1 MKTQNKKGFTIV
13 ELVIVIA
20 VIAILAAVLIPTFI
34 NLTKKANE
42 SADIQACRQM
52 NTQLAINEVLKGK
65 SITEVHA
72 ALKSGGMDTENYTP
86 LVEGHYFFWDS
97 KLNRVL
103 YVDAENNVLYP
114 EEYKD
119 TPVAMGQRLSLNGKI
134 GMTEVT
140 DNGGVYSISS
150 AEQLYW
156 LSEQNRSHKIENN
169 VTIKFNAEKIDLK
182 GADIG
187 FLFSNENTA
196 PFTCTIEGN
205 KEGGTTLY
213 GLAQI
218 THGFDGEKG
227 DNIGKDYAS
236 GLVQHVKGNV
246 AITIKNITIENAS
259 VGNPEIGCVGAVVG
273 RIETAWKPGMTATPT
288 VNLKNVTVK
297 NSVVNGKNKVGG
309 LIGGIGT
316 ANITIENCNIENV
329 TVNCSEGESGK
340 AIGCL
345 YGKNE
350 VTIDRAFNEW
360 VLNTTLN
367 LIKGDYTRDVQTLT
381 NCTVPKKQLK
391 DSSATQDAEIQIVSG
406 TQLVQKLNDKGKPT
420 NTEYRVFH
428 KDAYM
433 TLQLTGS
440 SPTTVVKIGGQHAEI
455 SFVGCKDGADDKK
468 ALFNGSTYK
477 GLPLHIFQ

>member
-97 KLNRVL
+97 ELNRIL
-103 YVDAENNVLYP
+103 YMDADNKVLYP
-114 EEYKD
+114 EEYKN
-119 TPVAMGQRLSLNGKI
+119 TPCAEGQRLSLNGKI
-134 GMTEVT
+134 GTEKVT
-140 DNGGVYSISS
+140 PGNDGVYSISS

-156 LSEQNRSHKIENN
+156 LSEQNRKTKGEVKI
-169 VTIKFNAEKIDLK
+169 TFTAPKIDLK

-196 PFTCTIEGN
+196 PFTCTIEG
-205 KEGGTTLY
+205 KEGGGTTLY

-227 DNIGKDYAS
+227 DNKGKDYAC

-246 AITIKNITIENAS
+246 NITISNITIENAS

-273 RIETAWKPGMTATPT
+273 RIETNWSPKATPT
-288 VNLKNVTVK
+288 VSLKNVTVK

-316 ANITIENCNIENV
+316 ANINIEECNVENV

-345 YGKNE
+345 YGENE

-360 VLNTTLN
+360 VSNTTLN
-367 LIKGDYTRDVQTLT
+367 LIKGDYTRNVQTLT
-381 NCTVPKKQLK
+381 NCTVPKNQLK
-391 DSSATQDAEIQIVSG
+391 DSSATQDAEIPIVAG
-406 TQLVQKLNDKGKPT
+406 TQLVQKLNDKGEPT
-420 NTEYRVFH
+420 GTEYRVFH

-440 SPTTVVKIGGQHAEI
+440 SPTTVVKIDGQPAEI

-468 ALFNGSTYK
+468 ALFNDSAYK

>member
-97 KLNRVL
+97 ELNRVL
-103 YVDAENNVLYP
+103 YVDAGNNVLYP

-119 TPVAMGQRLSLNGKI
+119 TPSAKGQRLSLNGKI

-140 DNGGVYSISS
+140 PDNGVYSIST
-150 AEQLYW
+150 AEELYW
-156 LSEQNRSHKIENN
+156 LSEYNRKTKEAVNIQF
-169 VTIKFNAEKIDLK
+169 TKDKIDLK

-187 FLFSNENTA
+187 FRFIPTGKDSASTY
-196 PFTCTIEGN
+196 TIEGMG
-205 KEGGTTLY
+205 GGTTLY

-227 DNIGKDYAS
+227 DNKGKDYAS

-246 AITIKNITIENAS
+246 TITIRNITIENAS

-273 RIETAWKPGMTATPT
+273 RIEAEWSPKATPT

-316 ANITIENCNIENV
+316 ANITIEKCNIENV

-345 YGKNE
+345 YGENK

-360 VLNTTLN
+360 VSNTTLN
-367 LIKGDYTRDVQTLT
+367 LIKGDYTRNVQTLT
-381 NCTVPKKQLK
+381 NCTVPKAQLK
-391 DSSATQDAEIQIVSG
+391 GPNAAQDAEIPIVAD
-406 TQLVQKLNDKGKPT
+406 TQLVQKLDSKGMPT
-420 NTEYRVFH
+420 GTEYRVFH

-440 SPTTVVKIGGQHAEI
+440 RSSTVVEIGSQRESI
-455 SFVGCKDGADDKK
+455 PFVECKDGPADKK
-468 ALFNGSTYK
+468 ACFNNEYK
-477 GLPLHIFQ
+477 GLPLYIFQ

>member
-97 KLNRVL
+97 ELNRIL
-103 YVDAENNVLYP
+103 YMDANNTVLYP
-114 EEYKD
+114 EEYKG
-119 TPVAMGQRLSLNGKI
+119 TTGAEGQRLSLNGKI
-134 GMTEVT
+134 GMEEVT
-140 DNGGVYSISS
+140 PENGVYSISS
-150 AEQLYW
+150 AEELYW
-156 LSEQNRSHKIENN
+156 LSEQNRNHKIKGN
-169 VTIKFNAEKIDLK
+169 VNIRFTVGKIDLK

-187 FLFSNENTA
+187 FRFITTGKDSASTY
-196 PFTCTIEGN
+196 TIEGI
-205 KEGGTTLY
+205 EGGTTLY

-218 THGFDGEKG
+218 THGFDGEMG
-227 DNIGKDYAS
+227 DNVGKDYAS

-273 RIETAWKPGMTATPT
+273 RIEADWDSRPTAKPT
-288 VNLKNVTVK
+288 VNLENVTVK

-316 ANITIENCNIENV
+316 ANITIDNCSIENV

-345 YGKNE
+345 YGENK
-350 VTIDRAFNEW
+350 VTIDRAFNKW
-360 VLNTTLN
+360 VSNTTLN
-367 LIKGDYTRDVQTLT
+367 LIKGDYTRDVQTPT
-381 NCTVPKKQLK
+381 NCTVPIKQLK
-391 DSSATQDAEIQIVSG
+391 DSNAAEDAKIQIVSG
-406 TQLVQKLNDKGKPT
+406 TQLVQKLNDKGEPT
-420 NTEYRVFH
+420 DTEYRVFH

-440 SPTTVVKIGGQHAEI
+440 RQTTVVEI
-455 SFVGCKDGADDKK
+455 NNQRVIIPVVECIDGK
-468 ALFNGSTYK
+468 ALFNNGAYR

>member
-65 SITEVHA
+65 SINEVHA

-97 KLNRVL
+97 ELNRIL
-103 YVDAENNVLYP
+103 YMDADNKVLYP
-114 EEYKD
+114 EEYKN
-119 TPVAMGQRLSLNGKI
+119 TPCAEGQRLSLNGKI
-134 GMTEVT
+134 GMEEVKLGS
-140 DNGGVYSISS
+140 NGVYSISS

-156 LSEQNRSHKIENN
+156 LSEQNRKTKEAVNIQF
-169 VTIKFNAEKIDLK
+169 TKDKIDLK

-227 DNIGKDYAS
+227 DNIGKDYAC

-246 AITIKNITIENAS
+246 NITISNITIENAS

-273 RIETAWKPGMTATPT
+273 RIETNWSPKATPT
-288 VNLKNVTVK
+288 VSLKNVTVK

-316 ANITIENCNIENV
+316 ANINIEECNVENV

-340 AIGCL
+340 VIGCL
-345 YGKNE
+345 YGKNT
-350 VTIDRAFNEW
+350 VSIDRAFGTW
-360 VLNTTLN
+360 VSNTTLN
-367 LIKGDYTRDVQTLT
+367 LIKGDYNRDVQTLT
-381 NCTVPKKQLK
+381 SCTVPKNQLK
-391 DSSATQDAEIQIVSG
+391 SQNGTEDAEIQIVSG
-406 TQLVQKLNDKGKPT
+406 TQLVQKLDDKGEPT
-420 NTEYRVFH
+420 GSEYRVFH

-440 SPTTVVKIGGQHAEI
+440 SPTTVVKIGGKPVEI

-468 ALFNGSTYK
+468 ASFNSNAYK

>member
-97 KLNRVL
+97 ELNRVL
-103 YVDAENNVLYP
+103 YVDADNKVLYP
-114 EEYKD
+114 EEYKN
-119 TPVAMGQRLSLNGKI
+119 TTGAKGQRLSLNGKI
-134 GMTEVT
+134 GMKEVNPST
-140 DNGGVYSISS
+140 DGVYSIST
-150 AEQLYW
+150 AEELYW
-156 LSEQNRSHKIENN
+156 LSEKNRKTKDAVI
-169 VTIKFNAEKIDLK
+169 IKFKDGEIDLK

-187 FLFSNENTA
+187 FRFITTGKATA
-196 PFTCTIEGN
+196 LTCSIEG
-205 KEGGTTLY
+205 KEGSGTTLY

-246 AITIKNITIENAS
+246 TITIRNITIENAS

-273 RIETAWKPGMTATPT
+273 RIEAEWSPKATPT
-288 VNLKNVTVK
+288 VTLENVTVK

-316 ANITIENCNIENV
+316 ATITIRSCKVENV

-345 YGKNE
+345 YGENE

-360 VLNTTLN
+360 VSNTTLN
-367 LIKGDYTRDVQTLT
+367 LIKGDYTRNVQTLT
-381 NCTVPKKQLK
+381 NCTVPKAQLK
-391 DSSATQDAEIQIVSG
+391 GPNAAQDAEIPIVAD
-406 TQLVQKLNDKGKPT
+406 TQLVQKLDSKGMPT
-420 NTEYRVFH
+420 GTEYRVFH

-440 SPTTVVKIGGQHAEI
+440 RSSTVVEIGSQRESI
-455 SFVGCKDGADDKK
+455 TFVECKDGADNTK
-468 ALFNGSTYK
+468 ALFNGGTYR